1 MVLIR
6 HYKYTYLTNLISVIL
21 SLVTCMHPSTMSVRF
36 YLTTGKCNS
45 LTHQYTTR
53 HRKRAVKSRRR
64 YDVPCRGMAFIHPLV
79 PLEQLVMQQGQLFEH
94 YSPVKLPSS

>member
-64 YDVPCRGMAFIHPLV
+64 YDVPCRGMAFTHLCHWNNWSCNRVNYLSIIH
-79 PLEQLVMQQGQLFEH
+79 QLSCLQA
-94 YSPVKLPSS
+94 K